1 MNPNN
6 KVWTPRDEQILRDEF
21 NRRTAREIAD
31 MLGRTYQAIVGKAY
45 KLRLKKDHYG
55 IVWTDRQLK
64 ILRDHFPTM
73 FNKPLA
79 RWIGVSQRTLNRKA
93 AELGIK
99 KKPGFLDERRK
110 DINAL
115 AREGMMKPG
124 RRTNPGWFKKGV
136 RNNLAGEFQPGHRE
150 SPEERDRRIA
160 SLKRHH
166 EQRRKDRAAR
176 LELDMN
182 LHPEKYYV

>member
-1 MNPNN
+1 MR
-6 KVWTPRDEQILRDEF
+6 KGEWTPRDEQILRDEF
-21 NRRTAREIAD
+21 NRRTTREIAA
-31 MLGRTYQAIVGKAY
+31 MLGRTYQAVSVKAN
-45 KLRLKKDHYG
+45 RMGLKKDHYG
-55 IVWTDRQLK
+55 ISWTPQQLK
-64 ILRDHFPTM
+64 LLRDHYPTM

-115 AREGMMKPG
+115 AREGMMMKPG
-124 RRTNPGWFKKGV
+124 RRTKAGWFKKGV
-136 RNNLAGEFQPGHRE
+136 RNNPSGEFKPGHRE
-150 SPEERDRRIA
+150 SPETRDRRIA
-160 SLKRHH
+160 SMRRHR
-166 EQRRKDRAAR
+166 EERRRAMEAR

-182 LHPEKYYV
+182 LHPEKYY

>member
-21 NRRTAREIAD
+21 NCRTTREIAS
-31 MLGRTYQAIVGKAY
+31 MLGRTYQATAVKAS
-45 KLRLKKDHYG
+45 KMGLKKDHYG
-55 IVWTDRQLK
+55 LVWTEQQLK
-64 ILRDHFPTM
+64 LLRDHFPTM

-93 AELGIK
+93 ADLGIK

-110 DINAL
+110 DINAM

-136 RNNLAGEFQPGHRE
+136 RNNPAGEFQPGHRE
-150 SPEERDRRIA
+150 SPESRDRRIA
-160 SLKRHH
+160 SLRRHLQ
-166 EQRRKDRAAR
+166 EKKKALEAR